1 MQDEKKSNYGVD
13 LENGGIIDALENN
26 ILDSY
31 LVKHWAIRLA
41 TNAAVTVLRVDQII
55 MAKRAGGPK
64 PPKNGGHW
72 DEQD

>member
-1 MQDEKKSNYGVD
+1 ME
-13 LENGGIIDALENN
+13 AN

-31 LVKHWAIRLA
+31 LVKHWGLRLA

-64 PPKNGGHW
+64 PPKQQGGGDW
-72 DEQD
+72 DDTDDQ